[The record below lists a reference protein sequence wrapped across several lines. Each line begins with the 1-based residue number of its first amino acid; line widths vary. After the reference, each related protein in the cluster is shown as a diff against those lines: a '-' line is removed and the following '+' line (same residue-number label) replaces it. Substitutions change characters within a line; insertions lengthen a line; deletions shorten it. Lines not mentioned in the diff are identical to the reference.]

1 MEFEKINQSF
11 LRLKDYVEQENY
23 RGWDPYD
30 GLNSKFFQSLPLRK
44 LPLARLAWIQLFKR
58 SPVNL
63 RTVFGVEKDFN
74 SKGLGLFLSGYCN
87 LYRQD
92 SQTVYKE
99 KIYFLTEQIINLH
112 SKGYSGMCWGYN
124 FDWQARAFFQ
134 PKYTPTVVATTYVA
148 YSLLD
153 AYDVFKNEEWLKCAR
168 SACDFVLNDLN
179 RTHDQDGDFC
189 FSYSPLDKTQV
200 FNASLLGSRL
210 LSRVYSCTKEEML
223 KEAATKS
230 VSFCCKQQKENGAWG
245 YGTLPFHQ
253 WIDNFHT
260 GFNLECIHEF
270 QKFTGN
276 TSYTAHL
283 QKGFEYYIN
292 TFFTEIGQSKYYH
305 DTLYPIDIHAPA
317 QLVVTLYRMGKLEE
331 HRPLIDR
338 VLEWTIQNMRNQKG
352 YFYYQHKRAGSS
364 KIPYM
369 RWAQA
374 WMFYS
379 LSVYLTSLKKV

>member
-1 MEFEKINQSF
+1 MELEKINQSF
-11 LRLKDYVEQENY
+11 LQLKAYVEREEY

-30 GLNSKFFQSLPLRK
+30 GLNSAFFQRLPFRK
-44 LPLARLAWIQLFKR
+44 VPLARLAWIQFFKR
-58 SPVNL
+58 SRINFRSL
-63 RTVFGVEKDFN
+63 FGVEKGFN

-87 LYRQD
+87 LYQQD
-92 SQTVYKE
+92 PREEYKQ
-99 KIYFLTEQIINLH
+99 KIYFLVGKIVELH

-134 PKYTPTVVATTYVA
+134 PRFTPTVVATTYVA
-148 YSLLD
+148 YALLD
-153 AYDVFKNEEWLKCAR
+153 AYDVFKEQAWLKYAR

-179 RTHDQDGDFC
+179 RTYDQDGDFC

-210 LSRVYSCTKEEML
+210 LSRVYAHTKEEIL
-223 KEAATKS
+223 AEEASKS

-260 GFNLECIHEF
+260 GFNLECIYEF
-270 QKFTGN
+270 QKYTGN
-276 TSYTAHL
+276 KTFNTCL
-283 QKGFEYYIN
+283 LKGFEYYVN
-292 TFFTEIGQSKYYH
+292 TFFTEQGQSKYYN

-317 QLVVTLYRMGKLEE
+317 QLIVTLIRMGKLEE
-331 HRPLIDR
+331 YLPLVNR
-338 VLEWTIQNMRNQKG
+338 VVLWTIQNMQDKRG
-352 YFYYQHKRAGSS
+352 YFYYQLKSTGSS

-374 WMFYS
+374 WMFFS
-379 LSVYLTSLKKV
+379 LSYYITTIKKR